1 MPQQLGDV
9 INQARRARRWSL
21 RQLAA
26 QVRKEDGT
34 PISPQYLNDIEL
46 NRRIPSLHVLSEL
59 ARELELELDTLL
71 MLAKAGETV
80 VREYLEEYPKEEAEV
95 IHLFRT
101 AQKRGFKDWERLRKI
116 VEKRREDK
124 DNA

>member
-46 NRRIPSLHVLSEL
+46 NRRIPASHVLREL
-59 ARELELELDTLL
+59 AQLLALDADHLL
-71 MLAKAGETV
+71 MLAGGGEAV
-80 VREYLEEYPKEEAEV
+80 VRGYFEAHPEREEAVVE
-95 IHLFRT
+95 LFRT
-101 AQKRGFKDWERLRKI
+101 AKQRGFKDWERFTRI
-116 VEKRREDK
+116 VESESREGK
-124 DNA
+124 